1 MRRNAIAERIDNT
14 LLRPDASREDVRR
27 FIEESAPLGFRS
39 LVVPSWAISMAV
51 SAVRGTP
58 TGVSAVVG
66 FPHGTVPPVIKIREI
81 ETYSAL
87 GVTDLDVVA
96 PIYAIRSG
104 DWNAVEEE
112 IRAICAACRPK
123 VFKLII
129 ETPLLSPDEIIR
141 LCELSLSCDGPDFL
155 KTGTGFSGKPTTPE
169 HVRLLRAHLGGRRKI
184 KASGGVRTLGD
195 ALAFFDAGADVIGTS
210 AGISILRENDV
221 DS

>member
-1 MRRNAIAERIDNT
+1 MRRNELAGRIDNT

-39 LVVPSWAISMAV
+39 LVVPSWALSMAV
-51 SAVRGTP
+51 SSVSGTT

-66 FPHGTVPPVIKIREI
+66 FPHGTVPTAIKLREI
-81 ETYSAL
+81 EMYSAL

-96 PIYAIRSG
+96 PIYAVRSG

-112 IRAICAACRPK
+112 IRAISAACRPK

-129 ETPLLSPDEIIR
+129 ETPLLSSDEIVR
-141 LCELSLSCDGPDFL
+141 LCELSLCCDGPDFL
-155 KTGTGFSGKPTTPE
+155 KTGTGFSGKPTMPE
-169 HVRLLRAHLGGRRKI
+169 HVHLLRAHLGGKRKI
-184 KASGGVRTLGD
+184 KASGGIRTLKD
-195 ALAFFDAGADVIGTS
+195 VPAFFDAGADIIGTS
-210 AGISILRENDV
+210 AGVSILRENDI

>member
-1 MRRNAIAERIDNT
+1 VRRNELAGRIDNT
-14 LLRPDASREDVRR
+14 LLRPDAGREDVRR

-39 LVVPSWAISMAV
+39 LVVPSWAVSMAV
-51 SAVRGTP
+51 SSVAGTS

-66 FPHGTVPPVIKIREI
+66 FPHGTVPPAIKLREI

-96 PIYAIRSG
+96 PLYAVRSG
-104 DWNAVEEE
+104 DWSAVEEE

-141 LCELSLSCDGPDFL
+141 LCELSLRCDGPDFL
-155 KTGTGFSGKPTTPE
+155 KTGTGFSGKPTIPE
-169 HVRLLRAHLGGRRKI
+169 HVRLLKAHLGGKRMI

-195 ALAFFDAGADVIGTS
+195 ALTFFDAGADVIGTS
-210 AGISILRENDV
+210 AGVSILRENDI